1 MATESELRDTKV
13 PWLETPEELIEYIS
27 KICEENKG
35 DYGTAVYAMSM
46 SAIAAMRY
54 AASVVGATGFQAS
67 CADLDIV
74 RRSRGLDC
82 PFAII
87 KANDMLYPQYSI
99 RRKIEELLQ
108 EWTPWAKEQ
117 AFALLRD
124 HKDHAAENVI
134 SHWMK
139 LVRNDE

>member
-1 MATESELRDTKV
+1 MATESELRDAKV
-13 PWLETPEELIEYIS
+13 PWLETPKELMEYIT

-35 DYGTAVYAMSM
+35 GYGTSVYAMSM
-46 SAIAAMRY
+46 SAIAAMQY
-54 AASVVGATGFQAS
+54 AARVVGATGFQAS

-87 KANDMLYPQYSI
+87 KAKDMLYPQYSI
-99 RRKIEELLQ
+99 RGKVEELLQ
-108 EWTPWAKEQ
+108 EWAPWAKEQ

-124 HKDHAAENVI
+124 RKDYAVESVI

-139 LVRNDE
+139 LVRGDE